1 MKSPVIYVI
10 LGLVHKSWQGSPI
23 NKQYFMGRENPTS
36 DQQRIWRI
44 WRYCYW
50 SKSGQPVEV
59 GSLSQSFTRFFTS
72 QVVSRISSTN
82 FMFRCLGVGFPYIS
96 CVHTG
101 KKGEGSSVSEIFGDK
116 ESPSSQC
123 RKDFPNIRG
132 IAWESVLY
140 VPGVSWKLPRYW
152 VV

>member
-1 MKSPVIYVI
+1 MTRIP
-10 LGLVHKSWQGSPI
+10 
-23 NKQYFMGRENPTS
+23 NKQAVFHGKGEPYLRSTKDLANLEVLLLEQIRPT
-36 DQQRIWRI
+36 
-44 WRYCYW
+44 
-50 SKSGQPVEV
+50 VEV

-82 FMFRCLGVGFPYIS
+82 FMFGCLGVGFPYIS

-132 IAWESVLY
+132 IA
-140 VPGVSWKLPRYW
+140 
-152 VV
+152 